1 VIATVFVALAVMAA
15 PVIVVGLSLVL
26 LGSVVVGIAD
36 AAANGLRRP
45 TPS

>member
-1 VIATVFVALAVMAA
+1 VIATVLVALVVMAA

-26 LGSVVVGIAD
+26 VGSVVVGIAD

-45 TPS
+45 NPS